1 MVSLHGFC
9 AMIVD
14 VHTCW
19 SLEEIDGGS
28 IFISALQRKRVATPG
43 KFLYTKR
50 ERERERERNIVDLT
64 KS

>member
-1 MVSLHGFC
+1 
-9 AMIVD
+9 MIVD

-28 IFISALQRKRVATPG
+28 IFISALQRRRVATPG
-43 KFLYTKR
+43 KLLYTKS
-50 ERERERERNIVDLT
+50 ERERERSINDLT

>member
-1 MVSLHGFC
+1 MVCLHGFC

-14 VHTCW
+14 VHIYW

-28 IFISALQRKRVATPG
+28 IFISAIQRKRVATPG
-43 KFLYTKR
+43 KLLYTKR
-50 ERERERERNIVDLT
+50 KRERNINDLA